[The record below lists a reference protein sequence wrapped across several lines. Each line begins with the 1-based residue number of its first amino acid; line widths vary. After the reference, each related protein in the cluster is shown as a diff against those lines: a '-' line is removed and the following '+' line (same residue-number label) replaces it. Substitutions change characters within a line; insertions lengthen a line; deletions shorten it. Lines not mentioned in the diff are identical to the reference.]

1 MSYFQ
6 GKEVPDTVYK
16 ELRAR
21 SRQLAKVSSGD
32 SRWAQSRQVW
42 FKLTSLASVNGNT
55 SIRSLSSKAPLQNIG
70 GGYAADTLRPSEPAV
85 TSIKVT
91 KQGQIGTSRKVNV
104 ELTFFTDEQLAEWE
118 PYLLVPGISLRAEW
132 GWSVGASEA
141 TPENPIPDSIVLDSL
156 ASNAILEKVNKNPN
170 YDGIQGPVTNFSY
183 AVEGD
188 LWKVTVEF
196 IGAATQL
203 ASQPIND
210 ANCGCACGEK
220 EGDEDKADTAMSN
233 LEQNLVAINRAG
245 DNDSSGDTF
254 AKLLAGNATLKD
266 LNFAYI
272 QFNAIDRSE
281 KGEVDGGMME
291 GAEYTTEEVFITLEA
306 LAILISRVTGTKK
319 DGNSF
324 INADGRFTF
333 IDPSNGEYM
342 VVPILD
348 KEVPTVSV
356 DPYVC
361 YLQGQ
366 HEKLVEKTNLAEAI
380 KEERSWYET
389 ETLGAVLQ
397 SVSPIL
403 PAAAF
408 LLGTGTVGAKNIN
421 TLKPTILKRNNTIHG
436 FYNLGNPAEGYLG
449 KILVNVKHAYK
460 VYKANESGTYS
471 DFMLALLNDI
481 NDVTGNLWEFGVVN
495 ITDRQKK
502 DANPYYDN
510 LLTIMDMKA
519 AEKKT
524 KVLQIR
530 TIPDSYDN
538 PNYAPI
544 ARSLSI
550 SSKLTDAMKSQALYG
565 NAARGTKDVGN
576 CEDRYTRLR
585 GIGGGVTKV
594 DNQGRPHTEP
604 SCTNTCVKSENPDK
618 DCGSSADKDLTPK
631 SQFEKAMANLY
642 FKRKDARVASAK
654 EAYKAYIATLN
665 KDTAKPNPACPTMAF
680 PFELQLTLDG
690 IGGFVWGQYITTD
703 RLPNR
708 YKAGQT
714 GKDQIVWQVTTVE
727 HMIQPGKWETNI
739 STLAR
744 YISNAT
750 ITINPIR

>member
-6 GKEVPDTVYK
+6 GKEVPKAVVD
-16 ELRAR
+16 ELKAR
-21 SRQLAKVSSGD
+21 SKQLAKVGSGD

-70 GGYAADTLRPSEPAV
+70 GGYVADTLRPSEPAV

-132 GWSVGASEA
+132 GWSVGASKA
-141 TPENPIPDSIVLDSL
+141 TPESPISDSIVLDSL

-210 ANCGCACGEK
+210 ANCACACGEK
-220 EGDEDKADTAMSN
+220 DGEEEETDIQLSN
-233 LEQNLVAINRAG
+233 LEQNLLAINRAG
-245 DNDSSGDTF
+245 DEDSSGATF
-254 AKLLAGNATLKD
+254 AKLLASNPALRD
-266 LNFAYI
+266 LNFAYVR
-272 QFNAIDRSE
+272 FTGIDRSE
-281 KGEVDGGMME
+281 KGEVDDGMME
-291 GAEYTTEEVFITLEA
+291 GVERTTEEVFITLEA
-306 LAILISRVTGTKK
+306 LTILISRVTGTKK
-319 DGNSF
+319 DGNSS

-333 IDPSNGEYM
+333 IDPSNGQYM
-342 VVPILD
+342 VVPTLD
-348 KEVPTVSV
+348 EDIPTISV

-361 YLQGQ
+361 LLPGQ
-366 HEKLVEKTNLAEAI
+366 HEKLVGKTGLANEI
-380 KEERSWYET
+380 KEERNW
-389 ETLGAVLQ
+389 LQ
-397 SVSPIL
+397 AINGL
-403 PAAAF
+403 
-408 LLGTGTVGAKNIN
+408 NID
-421 TLKPTILKRNNTIHG
+421 TLKPRILKSNNTIDE
-436 FYNLGNPAEGYLG
+436 FYNPGNSAEGYVG

-471 DFMLALLNDI
+471 DFLLALLNDI
-481 NDVTGNLWEFGVVN
+481 NDVTGNLWEFGIIN
-495 ITDRQKK
+495 ITDKQKK

-510 LLTIMDMKA
+510 LLTIMDVKA

-524 KVLQIR
+524 LVLQIR
-530 TIPDSYDN
+530 TKPDSYNN
-538 PNYAPI
+538 PTFAPI
-544 ARSLSI
+544 ARSISI
-550 SSKLTDAMKSQALYG
+550 TSKLTDAMKSQALYG

-585 GIGGGVTKV
+585 SIGGGVTKV
-594 DNQGRPHTEP
+594 DNQGRLYTEP
-604 SCTNTCVKSENPDK
+604 SCTNTCVSSENPNE
-618 DCGSSADKDLTPK
+618 DCGSSKEKGLSPK

-654 EAYKAYIATLN
+654 EAYKSFIATLN
-665 KDTAKPNPACPTMAF
+665 KDTTKPNPACPTMAF

-690 IGGFVWGQYITTD
+690 IGGFVWGQYVTTD

-708 YKAGQT
+708 YKAGQA
-714 GKDQIVWQVTTVE
+714 GKDQVVWQVTTVE
-727 HMIQPGKWETNI
+727 HIIQPGKWETNI
-739 STLAR
+739 NTLAR

>member
-6 GKEVPDTVYK
+6 GKEVPKAVVD
-16 ELRAR
+16 ELKAR
-21 SRQLAKVSSGD
+21 SKQLAKVGSGD

-70 GGYAADTLRPSEPAV
+70 NPNTALYTAPELRPNRPAV

-91 KQGQIGTSRKVNV
+91 KQGQIGTSRKATV

-118 PYLLVPGISLRAEW
+118 PYLLVPGVSLRAEW

-141 TPENPIPDSIVLDSL
+141 TQEEPILDSIVLDSL

-220 EGDEDKADTAMSN
+220 DGEEEDTDIQLSN
-233 LEQNLVAINRAG
+233 LEQNLLAITRAG
-245 DNDSSGDTF
+245 DEDISGATF
-254 AKLLAGNATLKD
+254 TKLLASNPALRD
-266 LNFAYI
+266 LNFAYVR
-272 QFNAIDRSE
+272 FTGIDRTE
-281 KGEVDGGMME
+281 KGEVDDGMME
-291 GAEYTTEEVFITLEA
+291 GAERTTEEVFITLEA
-306 LAILISRVTGTKK
+306 LTILISRVTGTKR

-333 IDPSNGEYM
+333 IDPSNSQYM
-342 VVPILD
+342 VVPTLD
-348 KEVPTVSV
+348 GDLPTISV

-361 YLQGQ
+361 LLPGQ
-366 HEKLVEKTNLAEAI
+366 HEKLVGKTGLANEI
-380 KEERSWYET
+380 KEERNW
-389 ETLGAVLQ
+389 LQ
-397 SVSPIL
+397 AIGGL
-403 PAAAF
+403 D
-408 LLGTGTVGAKNIN
+408 ID
-421 TLKPTILKRNNTIHG
+421 TLKPRILKRNNTIDE
-436 FYNLGNPAEGYLG
+436 FYNPSNSAEGYIG
-449 KILVNVKHAYK
+449 KILVNIKHAYK

-495 ITDRQKK
+495 ITDKQKK

-524 KVLQIR
+524 LVLQIR
-530 TIPDSYDN
+530 TKPDSYNN
-538 PNYAPI
+538 PTFAPI
-544 ARSLSI
+544 ARSISI
-550 SSKLTDAMKSQALYG
+550 TSKLTDAMKSQALYG

-594 DNQGRPHTEP
+594 DNQGRPYTEP

-618 DCGSSADKDLTPK
+618 DCGSSEEKGLTPK